1 MERYMDAYEFYWR
14 DTTKGYQPIG
24 VRPERRK
31 NPARRTQESV
41 INLAR
46 ELSGYNANVNRIFF
60 IRTTKDENTGKILRL
75 DSVYRQL
82 NEYFQDKRR
91 YPRISMDLPLEY
103 RVKYDA
109 RAHGGIVIDASE
121 TGFLMYS
128 IKNIPIGT
136 KLKIAVLFPK
146 DYELAIFEVFA
157 ETIRKEFAVEHKGLY
172 QQGYQ
177 YGLKIIHILE
187 EDCRKLKGLL
197 SSRFK

>member
-1 MERYMDAYEFYWR
+1 MDAYEFYWR
-14 DTTKGYQPIG
+14 DTIKGYQPIG
-24 VRPERRK
+24 VLPERRK

-46 ELSGYNANVNRIFF
+46 ELLGDNVDVNRIFF
-60 IRTTKDENTGKILRL
+60 IKATKDGNTGKILRL

-82 NEYFQDKRR
+82 KEYFQDRRR

-121 TGFLMYS
+121 TGFLIYS
-128 IKNIPIGT
+128 IEDIPVGT

-146 DYELAIFEVFA
+146 EYELAIFEVFA
-157 ETIRKEFAVEHKGLY
+157 ETIRKEFVAQREIWY
-172 QQGYQ
+172 QGQGGYQ

-187 EDCRKLKGLL
+187 EDYWKLRGLL
-197 SSRFK
+197 SGRFK